1 MAHFKRNKGKMED
14 DFSVD
19 SILERAAES
28 RNDAPPITGWDRR
41 RERVRAPHAL
51 TLDELLGG
59 KPNESEKAAAF
70 PAVDLKPAAPARPV
84 ETIPMERTRP
94 APSSLYERMMQAKEN
109 PASVS
114 PEEADLALKAF
125 AAALPAEQDKG
136 RPESAPADSLR
147 ARTRQ
152 FTQQAVEQERQPRRI
167 PALDV
172 GNVDDII
179 RRFEEKAHSRA
190 VDLYGEAYA
199 ESPAQK
205 PAAPIQPAP
214 SPSSPKKES
223 PSLFDWEKDEKEN
236 KNLPLYGP
244 EADVQPLPTRR
255 DRPVYQVSAEPVKPA
270 QSAPPAKAEQA
281 SAAAYVPT
289 APAGAPARPA
299 SVEPPAPAPE
309 PADSL
314 HTPETIPTVRVTP
327 VRKARRFT
335 TPVEGGE
342 AGVSKQDAQP
352 LTVEVSALDG
362 SDEQPV
368 MTTAPTSS
376 LPAPP
381 AEPPKISKR
390 EPAEA
395 VPAAAQFSFADGGL
409 TAADQVYKK
418 TKAPQKSSIDTSAT
432 ELSSFSDPRERPD
445 NPLGDGRDAAAA
457 FLQKPIRKGSAA
469 GRKATGG
476 QDGSTIQFTLRGA
489 PGQTPPAAGGPDPM
503 PDQSDNGRGRKKRV
517 VLFGDIEE
525 ENAPGEMPPEPEE
538 YEAEEIDDY
547 ETTADAASVRADL
560 KARSRRLKAR
570 ALPTLVITL
579 LLFLLASPLLDGFK
593 AANLTVYLILSIA
606 LTCAAALINL
616 NAMRGLG
623 SLFSLRPDMD
633 TPAAL
638 AVVGVLAHSLIML
651 ATGNAADAPQLGGLA
666 AMALLFN
673 GVGKMTLLSRIRRN
687 FELVADEDEKQA
699 VLLLDDPDLTGP
711 LADGSVIGEALICAR
726 RKTVHPQN
734 FLRHSYCPDP
744 YERVVMKISF
754 AALALAVVAGV
765 VAGFFV
771 SLPAGVNL
779 AAALLCLACPPT
791 TLLLSNLPLSG
802 ANKRLGR
809 EGAMLTG
816 YQSADELS
824 YANAITFSADELFPA
839 GTVKLF
845 KMHLL
850 SANPIDEAILQAASV
865 ARKARSPIYSVFRQM
880 LDGDAGLPQ
889 ADSVTYEDRMGLSG
903 WIGKTRVLIGNRNL
917 MDAHGVK
924 TPPVEVDKK
933 ILRSGCF
940 PVYLAVDGQPSCL
953 FVVGY
958 EADPDIAYQLQRL
971 SATGVTLL
979 VDSADPNLSA
989 GMLCDYFGLYG
1000 ESVKLIPSA
1009 AVPLLEQVTE
1019 PAEKADAPALYRVT
1033 VGGFAALLTAAIRL
1047 KGTVT
1052 AMTALHVTG
1061 MCLGLALAAYFTFA
1075 GLPAFVAALPLAAYQ
1090 LVCTLLTCLVPLI
1103 HKA

>member
-1 MAHFKRNKGKMED
+1 MAHFKHNKGKTED

-28 RNDAPPITGWDRR
+28 RNGNGSSEEPPLTGWGQR
-41 RERVRAPHAL
+41 RERIRAPHAL

-59 KPNESEKAAAF
+59 KTERE
-70 PAVDLKPAAPARPV
+70 PAVPAADLRPAAPARPV

-94 APSSLYERMMQAKEN
+94 APSSLYERMMQAKEE
-109 PASVS
+109 PSSVS

-125 AAALPAEQDKG
+125 AAALPAQQA
-136 RPESAPADSLR
+136 RTSAEDSPAGSLR

-152 FTQQAVEQERQPRRI
+152 FTQQTGGQGRQPRRI

-172 GNVDDII
+172 GDVDDMI

-190 VDLYGEAYA
+190 VDLYGEAPS
-199 ESPAQK
+199 EPPVQT
-205 PAAPIQPAP
+205 PAAPAQQAPA
-214 SPSSPKKES
+214 S

-244 EADVQPLPTRR
+244 EADVQPLPVRR
-255 DRPVYQVSAEPVKPA
+255 DRPVYQTPPSPA
-270 QSAPPAKAEQA
+270 PRQEQAPPAQTEPAGSA
-281 SAAAYVPT
+281 SSAAAA
-289 APAGAPARPA
+289 APA
-299 SVEPPAPAPE
+299 S
-309 PADSL
+309 
-314 HTPETIPTVRVTP
+314 IPTVRVTP

-335 TPVEGGE
+335 TPAEGGE
-342 AGVSKQDAQP
+342 TRVSRQDAQP
-352 LTVEVSALDG
+352 LAVEVSSLDG

-381 AEPPKISKR
+381 AEPDKVFQR
-390 EPAEA
+390 NPAEA
-395 VPAAAQFSFADGGL
+395 VQNAAAQFSFADGGL

-418 TKAPQKSSIDTSAT
+418 SRAPLKSPVDMTS
-432 ELSSFSDPRERPD
+432 EDLSSFSNPD
-445 NPLGDGRDAAAA
+445 EKPANPLADGQNAAAPLKKAVRLDRDAG
-457 FLQKPIRKGSAA
+457 QKPAD
-469 GRKATGG
+469 G
-476 QDGSTIQFTLRGA
+476 QDGATIQFTLPGG
-489 PGQTPPAAGGPDPM
+489 PGQGIPAAPAEPSPLAARPDT
-503 PDQSDNGRGRKKRV
+503 GRVRKKKV
-517 VLFGDIEE
+517 VLFGDVEE
-525 ENAPGEMPPEPEE
+525 ENAPEEMPFEPEDTA
-538 YEAEEIDDY
+538 AEEIDDY
-547 ETTADAASVRADL
+547 ETPADAASVRADL
-560 KARSRRLKAR
+560 RARGRRLKAR
-570 ALPTLVITL
+570 ALPTLVLTL
-579 LLFLLASPLLDGFK
+579 LLFLLASPLLEGFR
-593 AANLTVYLILSIA
+593 AANLTLYLILCIT
-606 LTCAAALINL
+606 LTCLAALINL
-616 NAMRGLG
+616 NTMRGLG
-623 SLFSLRPDMD
+623 SLFCLRPDMD

-638 AVVGVLAHSLIML
+638 AVVGVLAHSLLML

-673 GVGKMTLLSRIRRN
+673 GVGKMTLLARIRRN
-687 FELVADEDEKQA
+687 FELVADEDEKRA
-699 VLLLDDPDLTGP
+699 VLLLDDPALTGP

-726 RKTVHPQN
+726 RRTVHPQN

-744 YERVVMKISF
+744 YERVVMKLSF
-754 AALALAVVAGV
+754 AALALAIAAGTAAALL
-765 VAGFFV
+765 AG
-771 SLPAGVNL
+771 LPAGFNL

-802 ANKRLGR
+802 ANKRLNR
-809 EGAMLTG
+809 EGALLTG
-816 YQSADELS
+816 YQAADDLS
-824 YANAITFSADELFPA
+824 YANAISFSADELFPA

-865 ARKARSPIYSVFRQM
+865 ARKAHSPIYSVFRQM
-880 LDGDAGLPQ
+880 LDSDAGLPA
-889 ADSVTYEDRMGLSG
+889 ADSVVYEEHKGLSG
-903 WIGKTRVLIGNRNL
+903 WIGKTRVLIGNRGL
-917 MDAHGVK
+917 MDAHGIK
-924 TPPVEVDKK
+924 IPPPEVDKK
-933 ILRSGCF
+933 ILRGGGF
-940 PVYLAVDGQPSCL
+940 PVYLAVNGQPSCL

-979 VDSADPNLSA
+979 VDAADPNLSA
-989 GMLCDYFGLYG
+989 NMLCDYFGLYG
-1000 ESVKLIPSA
+1000 ESVKLIPAA
-1009 AVPLLEQVTE
+1009 AVPLLEQAVE
-1019 PAEKADAPALYRVT
+1019 PAEKADAPALYRGT
-1033 VGGFAALLTAAIRL
+1033 VSGFAALLTAAIRL
-1047 KGTVT
+1047 KGTVA